1 MSNAAIKLL
10 ILGSRVFAEEVA
22 DLVEET
28 PGFELA
34 GFVENV
40 DPERCKDRLLGKP
53 VHWVSRLA
61 AVDRSHRLL
70 CGIGTTKRRR
80 FVDEVAAWGLPFAT
94 LVHPSARVSRTSMVG
109 QGSILSV
116 NAIVAAHTTLGRHT
130 IVNRAA
136 TIGHHTE
143 IGEYVT
149 IAPGATIAGKC
160 VIEPGCYI
168 AAGAIV
174 IDRVRIGAS
183 SIVGA
188 GAVVTKDVPSNVQ
201 VVGVP
206 ARIVKEGIDGR

>member
-1 MSNAAIKLL
+1 VSDGAIKVL
-10 ILGSRVFAEEVA
+10 ILGSRIFAEEIA

-40 DPERCKDRLLGKP
+40 DSERCKDRLLGKP
-53 VHWVSRLA
+53 VHWVSHLA
-61 AVDRSHRLL
+61 HVDQSHHLL

-80 FVDEVAAWGLPFAT
+80 FVDEVAACGLPFAT
-94 LVHPSARVSRTSMVG
+94 LVHPSARVSRTSLIG
-109 QGSILSV
+109 PGSILSV
-116 NAIVAAHTTLGRHT
+116 NAVVAARTTLGRHT

-168 AAGAIV
+168 AAGAIIV
-174 IDRVRIGAS
+174 DRVRVGAGS
-183 SIVGA
+183 VVGA

-206 ARIVKEGIDGR
+206 ARIVKEGVDGR